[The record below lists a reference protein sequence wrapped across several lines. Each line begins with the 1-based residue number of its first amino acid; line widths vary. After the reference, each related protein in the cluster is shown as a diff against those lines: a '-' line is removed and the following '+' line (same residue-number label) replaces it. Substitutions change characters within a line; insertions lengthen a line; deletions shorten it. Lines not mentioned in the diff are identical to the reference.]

1 LSSHP
6 IRSPA
11 RKHVLKARR
20 RQIDTIIIFKEYG
33 RRKYT
38 YKNIIIESTKINV
51 KAKLLLSISK

>member
-38 YKNIIIESTKINV
+38 YKNIIIESTNINV